1 MPPDNLRGVILP
13 DAADARTTLA
23 AVLAAFAPVGGLD
36 DLQRALLQDLAQMLY
51 GIDLDSIE
59 PELPQFPATLAV
71 ETRHH
76 IVHLLV
82 VLEFM
87 EHPLRPQVADAVMAV
102 AERLDIRLGILH
114 ESRNFA
120 HHHFAA
126 VYFDLQRNS
135 WYGEETLRE
144 SVHGRFWELLRSK
157 LAYIGV
163 VEDRVIAEQWRGLRD
178 CAPGTWGREVASF
191 YERHGFPFPG
201 ERHGIYELGARHDW
215 VHVLADYETTP
226 EGELDVFA
234 FIAAAMDDHRGIV
247 LLAVTLG
254 LFQNGSIKH
263 VEMKRIGN
271 AREDTLSD
279 PGAIERWANAFRR
292 GAQCPVDVMGT
303 VDLFAHK
310 DVPLVEARE
319 RFGIAAK

>member
-1 MPPDNLRGVILP
+1 VLLP
-13 DAADARTTLA
+13 DAADAHTTLA
-23 AVLAAFAPVGGLD
+23 AVLAAFEPAGGLD
-36 DLQRALLQDLAQMLY
+36 DLQRELVRDLARVLY
-51 GIDLDSIE
+51 GLNLDTIE
-59 PELPQFPATLAV
+59 PEVPPIPASLAE

-87 EHPLRPQVADAVMAV
+87 EHPLRPQVADCVLDFAD
-102 AERLDIRLGILH
+102 RLDVQLGILH
-114 ESRNFA
+114 ESRHFA
-120 HHHFAA
+120 HQHFAA
-126 VYFDLQRNS
+126 VYFDLQRSN
-135 WYGEETLRE
+135 WYGEETVRE
-144 SVHGRFWELLRSK
+144 SLQGRFFELLRSK

-163 VEDRVIAEQWRGLRD
+163 VEDHDIAEHWRSLRD

-201 ERHGIYELGARHDW
+201 EHHGIYELGARHDW

-234 FIAAAMDDHRGIV
+234 FIAASMRDHRGIV

-279 PGAIERWANAFRR
+279 PGAIERWADAFRR
-292 GAQCPVDVMGT
+292 GAQCPVDVMGM

-310 DVPLVEARE
+310 DVPLAAARE
-319 RFGIAAK
+319 MFGVVPK

>member
-1 MPPDNLRGVILP
+1 VLLP
-13 DAADARTTLA
+13 DAADAHTTLA
-23 AVLAAFAPVGGLD
+23 AVLAAFEPAGGLD
-36 DLQRALLQDLAQMLY
+36 DLQRELLRDLAQLLY
-51 GIDLDSIE
+51 GIDLDTVE
-59 PELPQFPATLAV
+59 PETPPIPAGLAE

-87 EHPLRPQVADAVMAV
+87 EHPLRPQVADRVLEFADQ
-102 AERLDIRLGILH
+102 LDVRLGILR

-120 HHHFAA
+120 HQHFAA
-126 VYFDLQRNS
+126 VYFDLQRNN
-135 WYGEETLRE
+135 WYGEETVRE
-144 SVHGRFWELLRSK
+144 SLQGRFWELLRSK

-163 VEDRVIAEQWRGLRD
+163 VEDHHIAEQWRSLRD

-234 FIAAAMDDHRGIV
+234 FIAASMRDHRGIV

-254 LFQNGSIKH
+254 LFQNGSIQH
-263 VEMKRIGN
+263 VEIKRIGN

-279 PGAIERWANAFRR
+279 PGAIARWADAFRR
-292 GAQCPVDVMGT
+292 GAQCPVDVMGMI
-303 VDLFAHK
+303 DLFAHK
-310 DVPLVEARE
+310 DVLLADARE
-319 RFGIAAK
+319 MFGVGPK